1 MEQGEYREQENSH
14 AEYPDHTA
22 GLKINRLPP
31 GRNIWLLRK
40 KNLNIWGLLTNNC
53 VHFMSKFN
61 DKNRSAVDKWNYINT
76 LYASFSLMAYTI
88 CCLSKSQDLRLHAP
102 EDL

>member
-14 AEYPDHTA
+14 AEYQTIQQK
-22 GLKINRLPP
+22 LKINRLPP

-61 DKNRSAVDKWNYINT
+61 DKNRSTVDKLELHQS
-76 LYASFSLMAYTI
+76 LYASFFPDGLYNM
-88 CCLSKSQDLRLHAP
+88 LP
-102 EDL
+102 

>member
-1 MEQGEYREQENSH
+1 
-14 AEYPDHTA
+14 
-22 GLKINRLPP
+22 
-31 GRNIWLLRK
+31 
-40 KNLNIWGLLTNNC
+40 
-53 VHFMSKFN
+53 MSKFN